1 MELQYRLM
9 VLTHILLLVF
19 WLGTDIGVFV
29 SARWVR
35 KTGRPMSERWLLLQ
49 LGGLLDVVP
58 RLCSALMFPLGA
70 TLARDRWGLEIS
82 PAVLGVLWVVAFAWC
97 GAILTA
103 YRRQNTPIAE
113 SIGKIQLGGLAVA
126 GVGALAWGL
135 TLLSTDAVP
144 AWLALKV
151 ALFGLIYLLSIGI
164 DATFRPAIRVL
175 AEMPAEG
182 GSPAQEAR
190 LCSAINLCCAV
201 VLLVYAVVVAS
212 TALGTLKSPS

>member
-1 MELQYRLM
+1 MDLHYRLM

-29 SARWVR
+29 SALWVK

-49 LGGLLDVVP
+49 LGGLLDVMP

-70 TLARDRWGLEIS
+70 ALARARWGLAIT
-82 PAVLGVLWVVAFAWC
+82 PAALDVLWVVAFVWC

-103 YRRQNTPIAE
+103 YRKQNTPIAE
-113 SIGKIQLGGLAVA
+113 AIGKIQLVGLAVA
-126 GVGALAWGL
+126 GAGAGAWGL
-135 TLLSTDAVP
+135 VLLSNDAVP
-144 AWLALKV
+144 TWLALKV
-151 ALFGLIYLLSIGI
+151 ALFGLVYLLSIGI

-182 GSPAQEAR
+182 GSATQEAR
-190 LCSAINLCCAV
+190 LRSTINLCCAV
-201 VLLVYAVVVAS
+201 VLLVYAIVLAS
-212 TALGTLKSPS
+212 GALGTLKSPR